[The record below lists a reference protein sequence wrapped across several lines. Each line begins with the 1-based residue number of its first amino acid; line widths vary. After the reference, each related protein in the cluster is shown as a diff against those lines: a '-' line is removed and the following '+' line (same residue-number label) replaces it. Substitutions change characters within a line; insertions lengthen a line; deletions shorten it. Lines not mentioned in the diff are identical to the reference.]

1 MVLGAETG
9 DGRAR
14 GPPGRHA
21 AVTRVLVCVRAPEGG
36 RRGLRPGRGAH
47 GSEDLTGG
55 KEGGSPTGRPEP
67 RQSCAGCSR
76 LGRPRPAPSLCLPVP
91 TSPQQEVTQALEG
104 GPGGDPTESLKDVKS
119 RRGHRGPRHEPA
131 RGGTL
136 GDHCSAPGP
145 RTGPARAAS
154 SLCPRFLGGPATGPR
169 GGGLTADG
177 CGRDGAAMPG
187 PEAGDVLSL
196 ALRGVCRG
204 LPGPRTARGRHVPSW
219 ALGDVGS
226 LARRS

>member
-67 RQSCAGCSR
+67 RRSCAGCSR

-131 RGGTL
+131 CGGTL

-169 GGGLTADG
+169 GLTADG

-204 LPGPRTARGRHVPSW
+204 LPGPRTARGCHVPGW